1 MEQQNQ
7 IQAVDPSQQ
16 EEEKGKKERV
26 KATFS
31 LLNHLVKAYNEVETY
46 VKRGITLFGLGSII
60 AGVSFG
66 AGQQVSQ
73 KETDMLNSL
82 NNSSTSQVQSAPQQ
96 VINPTLPNGQPSVI
110 YLAPVHSQ
118 HGFIPT
124 HNPLPVTA
132 PTNTTNLQVQPAP
145 TPVPA
150 SKTATSSPLQ
160 LAPTHVPASKTAT
173 SSPVQPAPTPVP
185 ASKTATSSPVQPAPT
200 PVATSKSPTATSTP
214 EIQTTVRK
222 PAIFKQ
228 PQSEPT
234 NREKQTTVKQ
244 PSIFKPSQSES
255 VNSVVTDV
263 EQTVEPLQQ
272 VSGIL
277 SGLKQTVE
285 PWVNESK

>member
-150 SKTATSSPLQ
+150 SKTATSSP
-160 LAPTHVPASKTAT
+160 
-173 SSPVQPAPTPVP
+173 
-185 ASKTATSSPVQPAPT
+185 VQPAPT
-200 PVATSKSPTATSTP
+200 PVATSTATSKP

-263 EQTVEPLQQ
+263 QQTVEPLQQ

>member
-7 IQAVDPSQQ
+7 TQTVAPSQP

-82 NNSSTSQVQSAPQQ
+82 NNSSTSQVQSTPQQ
-96 VINPTLPNGQPSVI
+96 VINHTLPNGQPSVI

-124 HNPLPVTA
+124 HNPLPITA
-132 PTNTTNLQVQPAP
+132 PTNTTNLQI
-145 TPVPA
+145 
-150 SKTATSSPLQ
+150 
-160 LAPTHVPASKTAT
+160 
-173 SSPVQPAPTPVP
+173 QPAPTPVP
-185 ASKTATSSPVQPAPT
+185 ASKTATSSPVKAAPTPIPASKTATSSPVKAVPTPIPASKTATSSPVKAAPT
-200 PVATSKSPTATSTP
+200 PVSTPKSPVVTNKP
-214 EIQTTVRK
+214 EIKTTVRK

-228 PQSEPT
+228 PESEPT
-234 NREKQTTVKQ
+234 NREKQTAVKQ
-244 PSIFKPSQSES
+244 PSIFKPSQPEYVSTVLTE
-255 VNSVVTDV
+255 V
-263 EQTVEPLQQ
+263 EQTIEPLQQ

>member
-7 IQAVDPSQQ
+7 TQTFAPSQL

-46 VKRGITLFGLGSII
+46 VKRGITLFGLGSVI

-73 KETDMLNSL
+73 KEIDMLNSL
-82 NNSSTSQVQSAPQQ
+82 NNSSNSQVQSAPQQ
-96 VINPTLPNGQPSVI
+96 VINHTLPNGQPSVI

-124 HNPLPVTA
+124 HNPLPITV
-132 PTNTTNLQVQPAP
+132 PTNKTNLQIQPA
-145 TPVPA
+145 
-150 SKTATSSPLQ
+150 S
-160 LAPTHVPASKTAT
+160 
-173 SSPVQPAPTPVP
+173 TPVP
-185 ASKTATSSPVQPAPT
+185 ASKTATSSPVKTAPT
-200 PVATSKSPTATSTP
+200 PVPASKNVTSSPVKAAPTPIPASKTATSSPLQPASTSVATP
-214 EIQTTVRK
+214 KSPVVTNKPEVQTTVRK

-228 PQSEPT
+228 PESEPT

-263 EQTVEPLQQ
+263 QQTVEPLQQ

-285 PWVNESK
+285 PWVN